1 MKKIYLEPET
11 KWLQSFGDEYLMQE
25 VSPTL
30 DVNDDDDDDEVDD
43 PDDLL
48 SKPGHSVWE
57 D

>member
-1 MKKIYLEPET
+1 MKKKYLEPET

-30 DVNDDDDDDEVDD
+30 DVNDNDEDEDEDDFDN
-43 PDDLL
+43 LL

>member
-30 DVNDDDDDDEVDD
+30 DVNDDDDDDEVDN

-48 SKPGHSVWE
+48 SKPSHSVWE